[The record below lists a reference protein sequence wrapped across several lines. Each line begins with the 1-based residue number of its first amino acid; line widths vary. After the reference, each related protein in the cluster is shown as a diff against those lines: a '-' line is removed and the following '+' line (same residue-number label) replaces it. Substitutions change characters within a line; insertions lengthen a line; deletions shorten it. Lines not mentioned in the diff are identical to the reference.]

1 MPSQNRLT
9 AKLAVVI
16 PPAVLFLVL
25 LGLWEAV
32 VRLFDIPVFILP
44 APTAVWSSLLRWHT
58 ALWMHALQT
67 LYTTVLGFL
76 LAMVTGIVL
85 GALVG
90 YSKRIYSAL
99 YPLLVGFNSV
109 PRVALVPLLVIWFGI
124 GTVPAILTAFL
135 ISFFPI
141 VVNMATGLATVEP
154 ELTDLLRSLGA
165 SRREIFFKVGIH
177 CSLPYLFASLK
188 VAATLAFV
196 GSVISETVASNK
208 GIGYLMVIAS
218 SRFDVPLVFAGL
230 VVIAA
235 MGVALY
241 MVFALL
247 EKRFTPWA
255 YRGRN

>member
-1 MPSQNRLT
+1 MPSQNRLA
-9 AKLAVVI
+9 AKLAIVM
-16 PPAVLFLVL
+16 PPTLLFLVF
-25 LGLWEAV
+25 LGLWEVV

-44 APTAVWSSLLRWHT
+44 APTVVWGSLLRWHR
-58 ALWMHALQT
+58 ALWIHAVQT
-67 LYTTVLGFL
+67 LYTTLLGFL

-85 GALVG
+85 GALVA
-90 YSKRIYSAL
+90 YAKFIYSAL

-165 SRREIFFKVGIH
+165 SKREIFLKVGIH

-188 VAATLAFV
+188 VAVTLAFI
-196 GSVISETVASNK
+196 GSVIAETIAANK
-208 GIGYLMVIAS
+208 GIGYVMVLAS
-218 SRFDVPLVFAGL
+218 ARFDTPLVFAGL
-230 VVIAA
+230 VVIAG

-241 MVFALL
+241 AVFALL
-247 EKRFTPWA
+247 ENRFTPWA
-255 YRGRN
+255 YRGRH